1 MTGDCHVRFYQGL
14 GAQLPRP
21 TNRLN
26 LFEKTPLDIAL
37 SRIPATSESDQDGKQ
52 LILL

>member
-1 MTGDCHVRFYQGL
+1 L
-14 GAQLPRP
+14 S
-21 TNRLN
+21 LN

-37 SRIPATSESDQDGKQ
+37 SRIPMTPESDQDGKQ